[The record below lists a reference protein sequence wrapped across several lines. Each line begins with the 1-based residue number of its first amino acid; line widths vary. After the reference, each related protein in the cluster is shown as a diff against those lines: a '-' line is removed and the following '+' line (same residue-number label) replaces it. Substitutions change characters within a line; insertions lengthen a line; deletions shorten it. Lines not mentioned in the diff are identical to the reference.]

1 MTITN
6 GNKSV
11 KLSIWE
17 ISTIVGGVT
26 SCVCTICNVINKN
39 RKTIE
44 KVSEV
49 MKDDNK

>member
-26 SCVCTICNVINKN
+26 SCICSICSVINKN
-39 RKTIE
+39 RRVIE
-44 KVSEV
+44 QVTEV
-49 MKDDNK
+49 MKDDKK